1 MGFWKELGVTALEKG
16 KNLFRGG
23 KQAVEGAKH
32 VEGIVKDA
40 KVSIPATTKP
50 TSYRA
55 WEKSL
60 SPPSFT
66 PAFNQSKTGWKTQ
79 MKDFWGGLWK
89 QSPKE
94 AKPAV
99 ANSTS
104 GPSFTE
110 RVKNWFSRHFSR
122 QTTSPSVNPAIP
134 GKPVVPVSP
143 VIPTRPVRPPVFK
156 DSGYLA
162 WEKSLPTPSFK
173 PRFNV
178 ISKEKESVKTSKETV
193 EQVIKKEKKT
203 VETVKGETKTG
214 KETPKE
220 TAHSTEQAA
229 EKVNEKAKESA
240 EQAGKATKEAANGE
254 NSFKKAAKFYAKN
267 PKVLGWHA
275 ALGLGGYSL
284 VSGDGVINP
293 LLYFIG
299 GKNAT
304 ENGLGGMV
312 GQAVAGEKAPGI
324 YDSVTNAADSVVNE
338 GVDLYQ
344 FSKNTLGN
352 VVGEGTDLYQM
363 GKNYVGNGMVS
374 NGSGGYYDPTT
385 EQTPN
390 LYQASNPDMGN
401 QDGMLNNV
409 MGGMNHLVN
418 QVSGGAVT
426 KMNILSLALSAYMM
440 FGRFGWLGRA
450 ASLLLGGMTLK
461 NINNRQLP
469 NQQVLQQQ
477 QNPSQQYVPQVKQPN
492 ASMQQENMY
501 KSLEYPIAAEDGEV
515 VNRPRSMKL

>member
-23 KQAVEGAKH
+23 KQVVGGAKH

-60 SPPSFT
+60 PPPSFT

-134 GKPVVPVSP
+134 GKPVVPESP
-143 VIPTRPVRPPVFK
+143 VIQTRPARPPVFK

-178 ISKEKESVKTSKETV
+178 ISKEKESIKTSKETV

-203 VETVKGETKTG
+203 VETVKDETIIG
-214 KETPKE
+214 KETAKE
-220 TAHSTEQAA
+220 TSHSAEQAA
-229 EKVNEKAKESA
+229 ETAKESA
-240 EQAGKATKEAANGE
+240 EHAGKATKEVAQGE

-284 VSGDGVINP
+284 VSGEGVINP

-312 GQAVAGEKAPGI
+312 GQAVAGEKAPDI
-324 YDSVTNAADSVVNE
+324 YDKVTNAADSVVNE

-352 VVGEGTDLYQM
+352 VVGEGTYCLFV
-363 GKNYVGNGMVS
+363 NMVDS
-374 NGSGGYYDPTT
+374 
-385 EQTPN
+385 
-390 LYQASNPDMGN
+390 
-401 QDGMLNNV
+401 
-409 MGGMNHLVN
+409 
-418 QVSGGAVT
+418 
-426 KMNILSLALSAYMM
+426 
-440 FGRFGWLGRA
+440 
-450 ASLLLGGMTLK
+450 
-461 NINNRQLP
+461 
-469 NQQVLQQQ
+469 
-477 QNPSQQYVPQVKQPN
+477 
-492 ASMQQENMY
+492 
-501 KSLEYPIAAEDGEV
+501 
-515 VNRPRSMKL
+515 

>member
-16 KNLFRGG
+16 KNLLRGG
-23 KQAVEGAKH
+23 KQAVGGAKH

-229 EKVNEKAKESA
+229 EKVNERAKESA
-240 EQAGKATKEAANGE
+240 EQVGKATKEAAKGE

-324 YDSVTNAADSVVNE
+324 YDTVTNAADSVVNE

-352 VVGEGTDLYQM
+352 VAG
-363 GKNYVGNGMVS
+363 
-374 NGSGGYYDPTT
+374 
-385 EQTPN
+385 QT
-390 LYQASNPDMGN
+390 
-401 QDGMLNNV
+401 
-409 MGGMNHLVN
+409 H
-418 QVSGGAVT
+418 
-426 KMNILSLALSAYMM
+426 
-440 FGRFGWLGRA
+440 
-450 ASLLLGGMTLK
+450 
-461 NINNRQLP
+461 
-469 NQQVLQQQ
+469 
-477 QNPSQQYVPQVKQPN
+477 
-492 ASMQQENMY
+492 
-501 KSLEYPIAAEDGEV
+501 
-515 VNRPRSMKL
+515 

>member
-23 KQAVEGAKH
+23 KQAVGGAKH

-40 KVSIPATTKP
+40 KVSISATTKP

-60 SPPSFT
+60 PPPSFT

-122 QTTSPSVNPAIP
+122 QTTSPSVSPAIP
-134 GKPVVPVSP
+134 EKPVIPERP
-143 VIPTRPVRPPVFK
+143 VIPTKPVRPPVFK

-178 ISKEKESVKTSKETV
+178 ISKEKESIKTSKETV

-203 VETVKGETKTG
+203 VETVKDETIIG
-214 KETPKE
+214 KETAKE
-220 TAHSTEQAA
+220 TSHSAEQAA
-229 EKVNEKAKESA
+229 ETAKESA
-240 EQAGKATKEAANGE
+240 EQAGKATKEAAQRE

-284 VSGDGVINP
+284 VSGEGVINP

-312 GQAVAGEKAPGI
+312 GQAVAGEKAPDI
-324 YDSVTNAADSVVNE
+324 YDKVTNAADSVVNE

-385 EQTPN
+385 EETPN
-390 LYQASNPDMGN
+390 LYQVSNPDMGN

-409 MGGMNHLVN
+409 MGGMNNLVN

-426 KMNILSLALSAYMM
+426 KMNILTLALSAYMM
-440 FGRFGWLGRA
+440 FGRFGWLGKA

-492 ASMQQENMY
+492 ASMESENMY
-501 KSLEYPIAAEDGEV
+501 KSLEYPIATEDGEV

>member
-23 KQAVEGAKH
+23 KQVVGGAKH

-40 KVSIPATTKP
+40 KVSIPATTKA

-60 SPPSFT
+60 PPPSFT

-122 QTTSPSVNPAIP
+122 QTTSPSVNPTIP
-134 GKPVVPVSP
+134 GKPVVPESP

-178 ISKEKESVKTSKETV
+178 ISKEKESIKTSKETV

-214 KETPKE
+214 KETPNE

-229 EKVNEKAKESA
+229 EKVNERAKESV
-240 EQAGKATKEAANGE
+240 EQARKATKEAAKGE

-324 YDSVTNAADSVVNE
+324 YDTVTNAADSVVNE

-492 ASMQQENMY
+492 ASMEPENMY

>member
-1 MGFWKELGVTALEKG
+1 MGFWKELGVTAPEKG

-214 KETPKE
+214 KETPKK

-254 NSFKKAAKFYAKN
+254 NSFKKAVKFYAKN

-385 EQTPN
+385 EQTPH

-469 NQQVLQQQ
+469 NQQVQQQQ

-492 ASMQQENMY
+492 ASMEPENRY

>member
-99 ANSTS
+99 ANTTS

-409 MGGMNHLVN
+409 MGGM
-418 QVSGGAVT
+418 
-426 KMNILSLALSAYMM
+426 
-440 FGRFGWLGRA
+440 
-450 ASLLLGGMTLK
+450 TLK

-469 NQQVLQQQ
+469 NQQVQQQQ

-492 ASMQQENMY
+492 ASMEPENRY

>member
-23 KQAVEGAKH
+23 KQVVGGAKH

-40 KVSIPATTKP
+40 KVSIPATTKA
-50 TSYRA
+50 TCYRA

-60 SPPSFT
+60 PPPSFT

-94 AKPAV
+94 AKSAV

-110 RVKNWFSRHFSR
+110 RVRNWFSRHFSR
-122 QTTSPSVNPAIP
+122 QTTSPSVNQAIP
-134 GKPVVPVSP
+134 GKPVVPESP
-143 VIPTRPVRPPVFK
+143 VIPTRPARPPVFK

-178 ISKEKESVKTSKETV
+178 ISKEKESIKTSKETV

-203 VETVKGETKTG
+203 VKGETKTD

-229 EKVNEKAKESA
+229 EKVNERAKESA
-240 EQAGKATKEAANGE
+240 EHAGKATKEAANGE
-254 NSFKKAAKFYAKN
+254 NTFKKAAKFYAKN

-304 ENGLGGMV
+304 DNGLGGLV
-312 GQAVAGEKAPGI
+312 GQAVAGEKAPDI
-324 YDSVTNAADSVVNE
+324 YDKVTSAADSVINE

-352 VVGEGTDLYQM
+352 VLGEGTDLYQM

-401 QDGMLNNV
+401 QDGMLGNM
-409 MGGMNHLVN
+409 MGGMNNLVN

-426 KMNILSLALSAYMM
+426 KMNILSLELSAYMM

-469 NQQVLQQQ
+469 YQKVPQQQ
-477 QNPSQQYVPQVKQPN
+477 QNPSQQNESQAQQPN
-492 ASMQQENMY
+492 ASMQPENMY
-501 KSLEYPIAAEDGEV
+501 QSLEYPIATEDGEV

>member
-23 KQAVEGAKH
+23 KQVVGGAKH

-40 KVSIPATTKP
+40 KVSIPATTKA
-50 TSYRA
+50 TCYRA

-60 SPPSFT
+60 PPPSFT

-94 AKPAV
+94 AKSAV

-110 RVKNWFSRHFSR
+110 RVRNWFSRHFSR
-122 QTTSPSVNPAIP
+122 QTTSPSVNQAIP
-134 GKPVVPVSP
+134 GKPVVPESP
-143 VIPTRPVRPPVFK
+143 VIPTRPARPPVFK

-178 ISKEKESVKTSKETV
+178 ISKEKESIKTSKETV

-203 VETVKGETKTG
+203 VKGETKTD

-229 EKVNEKAKESA
+229 EKVNERAKESA
-240 EQAGKATKEAANGE
+240 EHAGKATKEAANGE
-254 NSFKKAAKFYAKN
+254 NTFKKTAKFYAKN

-304 ENGLGGMV
+304 DNGLGGLV
-312 GQAVAGEKAPGI
+312 GQAVAGEKAPDI
-324 YDSVTNAADSVVNE
+324 YDKVTSAADSVINE

-352 VVGEGTDLYQM
+352 VLGEGTDLYQM

-401 QDGMLNNV
+401 QDGMLGNM
-409 MGGMNHLVN
+409 MGGMNNLVN

-469 NQQVLQQQ
+469 YQKVPQQQ
-477 QNPSQQYVPQVKQPN
+477 QNPSQQNESQAQQPN
-492 ASMQQENMY
+492 ASMQPENMY
-501 KSLEYPIAAEDGEV
+501 QSLEYPIATEDGEV

>member
-23 KQAVEGAKH
+23 KQAVGGAKH

-60 SPPSFT
+60 PPPSFT

-122 QTTSPSVNPAIP
+122 QTTSPSVNPTIP
-134 GKPVVPVSP
+134 GKPVVPESP
-143 VIPTRPVRPPVFK
+143 VIPTRPARPPVFK

-173 PRFNV
+173 PKFNV
-178 ISKEKESVKTSKETV
+178 ISKEKESIKTSKETV

-203 VETVKGETKTG
+203 VETVKDETITG
-214 KETPKE
+214 KETAKE
-220 TAHSTEQAA
+220 TSHSAEQAA
-229 EKVNEKAKESA
+229 ETAKESA
-240 EQAGKATKEAANGE
+240 EHAGKATKEAANGD

-284 VSGDGVINP
+284 VSGEGVINP

-312 GQAVAGEKAPGI
+312 GQAVAGEKAPDI
-324 YDSVTNAADSVVNE
+324 YNKVTSAADSVVNE
-338 GVDLYQ
+338 GVDLYH
-344 FSKNTLGN
+344 FSVLCSNWIFQTLIHI
-352 VVGEGTDLYQM
+352 LWLH
-363 GKNYVGNGMVS
+363 
-374 NGSGGYYDPTT
+374 GSIWLL
-385 EQTPN
+385 N
-390 LYQASNPDMGN
+390 LR
-401 QDGMLNNV
+401 
-409 MGGMNHLVN
+409 H
-418 QVSGGAVT
+418 
-426 KMNILSLALSAYMM
+426 ILL
-440 FGRFGWLGRA
+440 RRI
-450 ASLLLGGMTLK
+450 LLLL
-461 NINNRQLP
+461 
-469 NQQVLQQQ
+469 
-477 QNPSQQYVPQVKQPN
+477 
-492 ASMQQENMY
+492 
-501 KSLEYPIAAEDGEV
+501 
-515 VNRPRSMKL
+515 

>member
-23 KQAVEGAKH
+23 KQAVGGAKH

-60 SPPSFT
+60 PPPSFT

-122 QTTSPSVNPAIP
+122 QTTSPSVNPTIP
-134 GKPVVPVSP
+134 GKPVVPESP
-143 VIPTRPVRPPVFK
+143 VIPTRPARPPVFK

-173 PRFNV
+173 PKFNV
-178 ISKEKESVKTSKETV
+178 ISKEKESIKTSKETV

-203 VETVKGETKTG
+203 VKDETITG
-214 KETPKE
+214 KETAKE
-220 TAHSTEQAA
+220 TSHSAEQAA
-229 EKVNEKAKESA
+229 ETAKESA
-240 EQAGKATKEAANGE
+240 EHAGKATKEAANGE

-312 GQAVAGEKAPGI
+312 GQAVAGEKAPDI
-324 YDSVTNAADSVVNE
+324 YNKVTSAADSVVNE
-338 GVDLYQ
+338 GVDFYQ

-385 EQTPN
+385 EQSPN

-409 MGGMNHLVN
+409 MGGMNNLVN

-426 KMNILSLALSAYMM
+426 KMNILTLALSAYMM
-440 FGRFGWLGRA
+440 FGRFGWLGKA

-469 NQQVLQQQ
+469 YQQVHQQQ

-492 ASMQQENMY
+492 ASMESENMY
-501 KSLEYPIAAEDGEV
+501 KSLEYPIATEDGEV

>member
-23 KQAVEGAKH
+23 KQAVGGAKH

-60 SPPSFT
+60 PPPSFT

-94 AKPAV
+94 AKSAV

-122 QTTSPSVNPAIP
+122 QTTSPSVNPTIP
-134 GKPVVPVSP
+134 GKPVVPESP
-143 VIPTRPVRPPVFK
+143 VIPTRPARPPVFK

-173 PRFNV
+173 PKFNV
-178 ISKEKESVKTSKETV
+178 ISKEKESIKTSKETV

-203 VETVKGETKTG
+203 VETVKDETITG
-214 KETPKE
+214 KETAKE
-220 TAHSTEQAA
+220 TSHSAEQAA
-229 EKVNEKAKESA
+229 ETAKESA
-240 EQAGKATKEAANGE
+240 EHAGKATKEAANGD

-284 VSGDGVINP
+284 VSGEGVINP

-312 GQAVAGEKAPGI
+312 GQAVAGEKAPDI
-324 YDSVTNAADSVVNE
+324 YNKVTSAADSVVNE
-338 GVDLYQ
+338 GVDLYK

-385 EQTPN
+385 EQSPN
-390 LYQASNPDMGN
+390 LYQASNPDMEN

-409 MGGMNHLVN
+409 MGGMNNLVN

-426 KMNILSLALSAYMM
+426 KMNILTLALSAYMM
-440 FGRFGWLGRA
+440 FGRFGWLGKA

-469 NQQVLQQQ
+469 YQQVHQQQ

-492 ASMQQENMY
+492 ASMESENMY
-501 KSLEYPIAAEDGEV
+501 KSLEYPIATEDGEV

>member
-60 SPPSFT
+60 PTPSFT
-66 PAFNQSKTGWKTQ
+66 PAFHQSKTGWKTQ

-94 AKPAV
+94 AKSAV

-134 GKPVVPVSP
+134 GKPVAPVSP

-229 EKVNEKAKESA
+229 EKVNERAKESA

-254 NSFKKAAKFYAKN
+254 NPFKKAAKFYAKN

-324 YDSVTNAADSVVNE
+324 YDTVTNAADSVVNE

-374 NGSGGYYDPTT
+374 NRSGGYYDPTT
-385 EQTPN
+385 EQTPH

-469 NQQVLQQQ
+469 NQQVQQQQ

-492 ASMQQENMY
+492 ASMEPENRY
-501 KSLEYPIAAEDGEV
+501 KILEYPIAAEDGEV
-515 VNRPRSMKL
+515 VSRPRSMKL

>member
-16 KNLFRGG
+16 KNHFRGG

-60 SPPSFT
+60 PPSSFT

-94 AKPAV
+94 AKSAV

-122 QTTSPSVNPAIP
+122 QTTSPSVNPTIP

-173 PRFNV
+173 PKFNV
-178 ISKEKESVKTSKETV
+178 ISKEKESIKTSKETV

-203 VETVKGETKTG
+203 VETVKDETITG
-214 KETPKE
+214 KETAKE
-220 TAHSTEQAA
+220 TFHSAEQAA
-229 EKVNEKAKESA
+229 ETAKESA
-240 EQAGKATKEAANGE
+240 EHAGKATKEAANGD

-284 VSGDGVINP
+284 VSGEGVINP

-312 GQAVAGEKAPGI
+312 GQAVAGEKAPDI
-324 YDSVTNAADSVVNE
+324 YNKVTSAADSVVNE

-374 NGSGGYYDPTT
+374 NGSGGYYDPTI
-385 EQTPN
+385 EQSPN
-390 LYQASNPDMGN
+390 LYQASNPDMEN

-409 MGGMNHLVN
+409 MGGMNNLVN

-426 KMNILSLALSAYMM
+426 KMNILTLALSAYMM
-440 FGRFGWLGRA
+440 FGRFGWLGKA

-469 NQQVLQQQ
+469 YQQVHQQQ

-492 ASMQQENMY
+492 ASMESENMY
-501 KSLEYPIAAEDGEV
+501 KSLEYPIATED
-515 VNRPRSMKL
+515 

>member
-23 KQAVEGAKH
+23 KQVVGGAKH

-60 SPPSFT
+60 PPPSFT

-94 AKPAV
+94 AKSAV

-122 QTTSPSVNPAIP
+122 QTTSPSVNPTIP
-134 GKPVVPVSP
+134 GKPVVPESP
-143 VIPTRPVRPPVFK
+143 VIPTRPARPPVFK

-173 PRFNV
+173 PKFNV
-178 ISKEKESVKTSKETV
+178 ISKEKESIKTSKETV

-203 VETVKGETKTG
+203 VETVKDETITG
-214 KETPKE
+214 KETAKE
-220 TAHSTEQAA
+220 TSHSAEQAA
-229 EKVNEKAKESA
+229 ETAKESA
-240 EQAGKATKEAANGE
+240 EHAGKATKEAANGD

-284 VSGDGVINP
+284 VSGEGVINP

-312 GQAVAGEKAPGI
+312 GQAVAGEKAPDI
-324 YDSVTNAADSVVNE
+324 YNKVTSAADSVVNE

-385 EQTPN
+385 EQSPN
-390 LYQASNPDMGN
+390 LYQASNPDRGN

-409 MGGMNHLVN
+409 MGGMNNLVN

-426 KMNILSLALSAYMM
+426 KMNILTLALSAYMM
-440 FGRFGWLGRA
+440 FGRFGWLGKA

-469 NQQVLQQQ
+469 YQQVHQQQ

-492 ASMQQENMY
+492 ASMESENMY
-501 KSLEYPIAAEDGEV
+501 KSLEYPIATEDGEV

>member
-23 KQAVEGAKH
+23 KQAVGGAKH

-60 SPPSFT
+60 PPPSFT

-122 QTTSPSVNPAIP
+122 QTTSPSVNPTIP
-134 GKPVVPVSP
+134 GKPVVPESP
-143 VIPTRPVRPPVFK
+143 VIPTRPARPPVFK

-173 PRFNV
+173 PKFNV
-178 ISKEKESVKTSKETV
+178 ISKEKESIKTSKETV

-203 VETVKGETKTG
+203 VETVKDETITG
-214 KETPKE
+214 KETAKE
-220 TAHSTEQAA
+220 TSHSAEQAA
-229 EKVNEKAKESA
+229 ETAKESA
-240 EQAGKATKEAANGE
+240 EHAGKATKEAANGE

-284 VSGDGVINP
+284 VSGEGVINP

-312 GQAVAGEKAPGI
+312 GQAVAGEKAPDI
-324 YDSVTNAADSVVNE
+324 YNKVTSAADSVVNE

-385 EQTPN
+385 EQSPN

-409 MGGMNHLVN
+409 KGGMNNLVN

-426 KMNILSLALSAYMM
+426 KMNILTLALSAYMM
-440 FGRFGWLGRA
+440 FGRFGWLGKA

-469 NQQVLQQQ
+469 YQQVHQQQ

-492 ASMQQENMY
+492 ASMESENMY
-501 KSLEYPIAAEDGEV
+501 KSLEYQIATVDGEV

>member
-23 KQAVEGAKH
+23 KQVVGGAKH

-40 KVSIPATTKP
+40 KVSIPATTKA

-60 SPPSFT
+60 PPPSFT

-94 AKPAV
+94 AKSTV

-134 GKPVVPVSP
+134 RKSVVPESP

-178 ISKEKESVKTSKETV
+178 ISKEKESIKTSKETV

-203 VETVKGETKTG
+203 VKGETKTD
-214 KETPKE
+214 KE
-220 TAHSTEQAA
+220 TAKETSHSAEQAA
-229 EKVNEKAKESA
+229 ETAKESA
-240 EQAGKATKEAANGE
+240 EHAGKATKEAANGD

-284 VSGDGVINP
+284 VSGEGVINP

-312 GQAVAGEKAPGI
+312 GQAVAGEKAPDI
-324 YDSVTNAADSVVNE
+324 YNKVTSAADSVVNE

-385 EQTPN
+385 EQSPN

-409 MGGMNHLVN
+409 MGGMNNLVN

-426 KMNILSLALSAYMM
+426 KMNILTLALSAYMM
-440 FGRFGWLGRA
+440 FGRFGWLGKA

-469 NQQVLQQQ
+469 YQQVHQQQ

-492 ASMQQENMY
+492 ASMESENMY
-501 KSLEYPIAAEDGEV
+501 KSLEYPIATEDGEV

>member
-23 KQAVEGAKH
+23 KQAVGGAKH

-40 KVSIPATTKP
+40 KVFIPATTKP

-60 SPPSFT
+60 PPPSFT

-94 AKPAV
+94 AKSAV

-122 QTTSPSVNPAIP
+122 QTTSPSVSPAIP
-134 GKPVVPVSP
+134 EKP
-143 VIPTRPVRPPVFK
+143 VIPERPVILTKPVRPPVFK

-178 ISKEKESVKTSKETV
+178 ISKEKESIKTSKETV

-203 VETVKGETKTG
+203 VETVKDETIIG
-214 KETPKE
+214 KETAKE
-220 TAHSTEQAA
+220 TSHSAEQAA
-229 EKVNEKAKESA
+229 ETAKESA
-240 EQAGKATKEAANGE
+240 EQAGKATKEAAQGE

-284 VSGDGVINP
+284 VSGEGVINP

-312 GQAVAGEKAPGI
+312 GQAVAGEKAPDI
-324 YDSVTNAADSVVNE
+324 YNKVTSAADSVVNE

-385 EQTPN
+385 EQSPN

-409 MGGMNHLVN
+409 MGGMNNLVN

-426 KMNILSLALSAYMM
+426 KMNILTLALSAYMM
-440 FGRFGWLGRA
+440 FGRFGWLGKA

-469 NQQVLQQQ
+469 YQQVHQQQ

-492 ASMQQENMY
+492 ASMESENMY
-501 KSLEYPIAAEDGEV
+501 KSLEYPIATEDGEV

>member
-110 RVKNWFSRHFSR
+110 RVRNWFSRHFSR
-122 QTTSPSVNPAIP
+122 QTTPPSVNPAIP
-134 GKPVVPVSP
+134 EKPVVPVSP
-143 VIPTRPVRPPVFK
+143 VIPARPVRPPVFK

-193 EQVIKKEKKT
+193 EQVIKKE
-203 VETVKGETKTG
+203 
-214 KETPKE
+214 
-220 TAHSTEQAA
+220 
-229 EKVNEKAKESA
+229 
-240 EQAGKATKEAANGE
+240 
-254 NSFKKAAKFYAKN
+254 NS
-267 PKVLGWHA
+267 
-275 ALGLGGYSL
+275 
-284 VSGDGVINP
+284 
-293 LLYFIG
+293 
-299 GKNAT
+299 
-304 ENGLGGMV
+304 
-312 GQAVAGEKAPGI
+312 
-324 YDSVTNAADSVVNE
+324 
-338 GVDLYQ
+338 
-344 FSKNTLGN
+344 
-352 VVGEGTDLYQM
+352 
-363 GKNYVGNGMVS
+363 
-374 NGSGGYYDPTT
+374 
-385 EQTPN
+385 
-390 LYQASNPDMGN
+390 
-401 QDGMLNNV
+401 
-409 MGGMNHLVN
+409 
-418 QVSGGAVT
+418 
-426 KMNILSLALSAYMM
+426 
-440 FGRFGWLGRA
+440 
-450 ASLLLGGMTLK
+450 
-461 NINNRQLP
+461 
-469 NQQVLQQQ
+469 
-477 QNPSQQYVPQVKQPN
+477 
-492 ASMQQENMY
+492 
-501 KSLEYPIAAEDGEV
+501 
-515 VNRPRSMKL
+515 

>member
-23 KQAVEGAKH
+23 KQAVGGAKH

-60 SPPSFT
+60 PPPSFT

-104 GPSFTE
+104 GTSFTE

-122 QTTSPSVNPAIP
+122 QTISPSVNPTIP
-134 GKPVVPVSP
+134 GKPVVPESP
-143 VIPTRPVRPPVFK
+143 VIPTRPARPPVFK

-173 PRFNV
+173 PKFNV
-178 ISKEKESVKTSKETV
+178 ISKEKESIKTSKETV

-203 VETVKGETKTG
+203 VETVKDETITG
-214 KETPKE
+214 KETAKE
-220 TAHSTEQAA
+220 TSHSAEQAA
-229 EKVNEKAKESA
+229 ETVKESA
-240 EQAGKATKEAANGE
+240 EHAGKATKEAANGE

-284 VSGDGVINP
+284 VSGEGVINP

-312 GQAVAGEKAPGI
+312 GQAVAGEKAPDI
-324 YDSVTNAADSVVNE
+324 YNKVTSAADSVVNE

-374 NGSGGYYDPTT
+374 NGSGGYYDPTA
-385 EQTPN
+385 EQIPN

-409 MGGMNHLVN
+409 MGGMNNLVN

-426 KMNILSLALSAYMM
+426 KMNILTLALSAYMM
-440 FGRFGWLGRA
+440 FGRFGWLGKA

-469 NQQVLQQQ
+469 FQQVHQQQ

-492 ASMQQENMY
+492 ASMESENMY
-501 KSLEYPIAAEDGEV
+501 KSLEYPIATEDGEV

>member
-60 SPPSFT
+60 PPPSFT

-94 AKPAV
+94 AKSAV

-104 GPSFTE
+104 GPSLTE

-122 QTTSPSVNPAIP
+122 QTTSPSVNQAIP
-134 GKPVVPVSP
+134 GKPVVPESP
-143 VIPTRPVRPPVFK
+143 VIPTRPARPPVFK

-178 ISKEKESVKTSKETV
+178 ISKEKESIKTSKETV

-203 VETVKGETKTG
+203 VKGETKTD

-229 EKVNEKAKESA
+229 EKVNERAKESA
-240 EQAGKATKEAANGE
+240 EHAGKATKEAANGE
-254 NSFKKAAKFYAKN
+254 NTFKKAAKFYAKN

-304 ENGLGGMV
+304 EHGLGGMV
-312 GQAVAGEKAPGI
+312 GQAVAGEKAPDI
-324 YDSVTNAADSVVNE
+324 YDSVTNAAD
-338 GVDLYQ
+338 
-344 FSKNTLGN
+344 
-352 VVGEGTDLYQM
+352 
-363 GKNYVGNGMVS
+363 
-374 NGSGGYYDPTT
+374 
-385 EQTPN
+385 
-390 LYQASNPDMGN
+390 
-401 QDGMLNNV
+401 
-409 MGGMNHLVN
+409 
-418 QVSGGAVT
+418 
-426 KMNILSLALSAYMM
+426 
-440 FGRFGWLGRA
+440 
-450 ASLLLGGMTLK
+450 
-461 NINNRQLP
+461 
-469 NQQVLQQQ
+469 
-477 QNPSQQYVPQVKQPN
+477 
-492 ASMQQENMY
+492 
-501 KSLEYPIAAEDGEV
+501 
-515 VNRPRSMKL
+515 

>member
-23 KQAVEGAKH
+23 KQAVGGAKH

-66 PAFNQSKTGWKTQ
+66 PAFHQSKTGWKTQ

-134 GKPVVPVSP
+134 GKPVAPVSP

-178 ISKEKESVKTSKETV
+178 ISKEKESIKTSKETV

-229 EKVNEKAKESA
+229 EKVNERAKESA
-240 EQAGKATKEAANGE
+240 EQAGKATKEAANGV
-254 NSFKKAAKFYAKN
+254 NSFKKATKFYAKN

-284 VSGDGVINP
+284 VSGEGVINP

-312 GQAVAGEKAPGI
+312 GQAVAGKKAPGI

-385 EQTPN
+385 EQTPH

-492 ASMQQENMY
+492 ASMEPENMY
-501 KSLEYPIAAEDGEV
+501 KSLEYPIATEDGEV
-515 VNRPRSMKL
+515 VSRPRSMKL

>member
-23 KQAVEGAKH
+23 KQAVGGAKH

-60 SPPSFT
+60 PPPSFT

-94 AKPAV
+94 AKSAV

-104 GPSFTE
+104 GSSFTE

-122 QTTSPSVNPAIP
+122 QTTSPSVNPTIP
-134 GKPVVPVSP
+134 GKPVVPESP
-143 VIPTRPVRPPVFK
+143 VIPTRPARPPVFK

-173 PRFNV
+173 PKFNV
-178 ISKEKESVKTSKETV
+178 ISKEKESIKTSKETV

-203 VETVKGETKTG
+203 VETVKDETITG
-214 KETPKE
+214 KETAKE
-220 TAHSTEQAA
+220 TSHSAEQAA
-229 EKVNEKAKESA
+229 ETAKESA
-240 EQAGKATKEAANGE
+240 EHAGKATKEAANGD

-284 VSGDGVINP
+284 VSGEGVINP

-312 GQAVAGEKAPGI
+312 GQAVAGEKAPDI
-324 YDSVTNAADSVVNE
+324 YNKVTSAADSVVNE

-385 EQTPN
+385 EQSPN
-390 LYQASNPDMGN
+390 LYQASNPDMEN

-409 MGGMNHLVN
+409 MGGMNNLVN

-426 KMNILSLALSAYMM
+426 KMNILTLALSAYMM
-440 FGRFGWLGRA
+440 FGRFGWLGKA

-469 NQQVLQQQ
+469 YQQVHQQQ

-492 ASMQQENMY
+492 ASMESENMY
-501 KSLEYPIAAEDGEV
+501 KSLEYPIATEDGEV

>member
-23 KQAVEGAKH
+23 KQVVGGAKH

-40 KVSIPATTKP
+40 KVSIPATTKA
-50 TSYRA
+50 TCYRA

-60 SPPSFT
+60 PPPSFT

-94 AKPAV
+94 AKSAV

-110 RVKNWFSRHFSR
+110 RVRNWFSRHFSR
-122 QTTSPSVNPAIP
+122 QTTSPSVNQAIP
-134 GKPVVPVSP
+134 GKPVVPESP
-143 VIPTRPVRPPVFK
+143 VIPTRPARPPVFK

-178 ISKEKESVKTSKETV
+178 ISKEKESIKTSKETV

-203 VETVKGETKTG
+203 VKGETKTD

-229 EKVNEKAKESA
+229 EKVNERAKESA
-240 EQAGKATKEAANGE
+240 EHAGKATKEAANGE
-254 NSFKKAAKFYAKN
+254 NTFKKAAKFYAKN

-304 ENGLGGMV
+304 DNGLGGLV
-312 GQAVAGEKAPGI
+312 GQAVAGEKAPDI
-324 YDSVTNAADSVVNE
+324 YDKVTSAADSVINE

-352 VVGEGTDLYQM
+352 VLGEGTDLYQM

-390 LYQASNPDMGN
+390 LYQVSNPDMGN
-401 QDGMLNNV
+401 QDGMLGNM
-409 MGGMNHLVN
+409 MGGMNNLVN

-426 KMNILSLALSAYMM
+426 KMNILSLELSAYMM

-469 NQQVLQQQ
+469 YQKVPQQQ
-477 QNPSQQYVPQVKQPN
+477 QNPYQQNESQAQQPN
-492 ASMQQENMY
+492 ASMQPENMY
-501 KSLEYPIAAEDGEV
+501 QSLEYPIATEDGEV

>member
-23 KQAVEGAKH
+23 KQAVGGAKH

-60 SPPSFT
+60 PPPSFT

-94 AKPAV
+94 AKSAV

-122 QTTSPSVNPAIP
+122 QTTSPSVNPTIP
-134 GKPVVPVSP
+134 GKPVIPESP
-143 VIPTRPVRPPVFK
+143 VIPTRPARPPVFK

-173 PRFNV
+173 PKFNV
-178 ISKEKESVKTSKETV
+178 IFKEKESIKTSKETV

-203 VETVKGETKTG
+203 VETVKDETITG
-214 KETPKE
+214 KET
-220 TAHSTEQAA
+220 
-229 EKVNEKAKESA
+229 AKESA
-240 EQAGKATKEAANGE
+240 EHAGKATKEAANGE

-284 VSGDGVINP
+284 VSGEGVINP

-312 GQAVAGEKAPGI
+312 GQAVAGEKAPDI
-324 YDSVTNAADSVVNE
+324 YNKVTSAADSVVNE

-385 EQTPN
+385 EQSPN

-409 MGGMNHLVN
+409 MGGMNNLVN

-426 KMNILSLALSAYMM
+426 KM
-440 FGRFGWLGRA
+440 
-450 ASLLLGGMTLK
+450 GGV
-461 NINNRQLP
+461 I
-469 NQQVLQQQ
+469 
-477 QNPSQQYVPQVKQPN
+477 
-492 ASMQQENMY
+492 
-501 KSLEYPIAAEDGEV
+501 
-515 VNRPRSMKL
+515 

>member
-23 KQAVEGAKH
+23 KQAVGGAKH

-66 PAFNQSKTGWKTQ
+66 PAFHQSKTGWKTQ

-134 GKPVVPVSP
+134 GKPVAPVSP

-229 EKVNEKAKESA
+229 EKVNERAKESA

-254 NSFKKAAKFYAKN
+254 NSFKKTAKFYAKN

-324 YDSVTNAADSVVNE
+324 YDTVTNAADSVVNE

-477 QNPSQQYVPQVKQPN
+477 QYPSQQYVPQVKQPN

-501 KSLEYPIAAEDGEV
+501 KSLEYPIAAEDEEV

>member
-23 KQAVEGAKH
+23 KQAVGGAKH

-60 SPPSFT
+60 PPPSFT

-122 QTTSPSVNPAIP
+122 QTTSPSVNPTIP
-134 GKPVVPVSP
+134 GKPVVPESP
-143 VIPTRPVRPPVFK
+143 VIPTRPARPPVFK

-173 PRFNV
+173 PKFNV
-178 ISKEKESVKTSKETV
+178 ISKEKESIKTSKETV

-203 VETVKGETKTG
+203 VETVKDETITG
-214 KETPKE
+214 KETAKE
-220 TAHSTEQAA
+220 TSHSAEQAA
-229 EKVNEKAKESA
+229 ETAKESA
-240 EQAGKATKEAANGE
+240 EHAGKATKEAANGE

-293 LLYFIG
+293 LLYFTG

-312 GQAVAGEKAPGI
+312 GQAVAGEKASDI
-324 YDSVTNAADSVVNE
+324 YNKVTSAADSVVNE

-352 VVGEGTDLYQM
+352 VMGEGTDLYQM

-385 EQTPN
+385 EETPN
-390 LYQASNPDMGN
+390 LYQVSNPDMGN

-409 MGGMNHLVN
+409 MGGMNNLVN

-426 KMNILSLALSAYMM
+426 KMNILTLALSAYMM
-440 FGRFGWLGRA
+440 FGRFGWLGKA

-492 ASMQQENMY
+492 ASMEPENMY
-501 KSLEYPIAAEDGEV
+501 KSLEYPIATEDGEV

>member
-23 KQAVEGAKH
+23 KQVVGGAKH

-40 KVSIPATTKP
+40 KVSIPATTKA
-50 TSYRA
+50 TCYRT

-60 SPPSFT
+60 PPPSFT

-94 AKPAV
+94 AKSAV

-110 RVKNWFSRHFSR
+110 RVRNWFSRHFSR
-122 QTTSPSVNPAIP
+122 QTTSPSVNQAIP
-134 GKPVVPVSP
+134 GKPVVPESP
-143 VIPTRPVRPPVFK
+143 VIPTRPARPPVFK

-178 ISKEKESVKTSKETV
+178 ISKEKESIKTSKETV

-203 VETVKGETKTG
+203 VKGETKTD

-229 EKVNEKAKESA
+229 EKVNERAKESA
-240 EQAGKATKEAANGE
+240 EHAGKATKEAANGE
-254 NSFKKAAKFYAKN
+254 NTFKKAAKFYAKN

-304 ENGLGGMV
+304 DNGLGGLV
-312 GQAVAGEKAPGI
+312 GQAVAGEKAPDI
-324 YDSVTNAADSVVNE
+324 YDKVTSAADSVINE

-352 VVGEGTDLYQM
+352 VLGEGTDLYQM

-401 QDGMLNNV
+401 QDGMLGNM
-409 MGGMNHLVN
+409 MGGMNNLVN

-469 NQQVLQQQ
+469 YQQVPQQQ
-477 QNPSQQYVPQVKQPN
+477 QNPSQQYESQAQQPN
-492 ASMQQENMY
+492 ASMQPENMY
-501 KSLEYPIAAEDGEV
+501 QSLEYPIATEDGEV